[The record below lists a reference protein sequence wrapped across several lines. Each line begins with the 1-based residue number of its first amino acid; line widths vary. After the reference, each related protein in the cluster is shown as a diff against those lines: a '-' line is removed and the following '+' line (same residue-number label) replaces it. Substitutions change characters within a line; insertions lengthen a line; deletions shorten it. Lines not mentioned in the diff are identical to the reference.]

1 MKIYSKQDEVWL
13 DYTNTMYPSTAAMYD
28 ASECINGN
36 YDQGFTYTNEY
47 SNIYGY
53 VFSGDVLLPN
63 GMNATAG
70 QYFSCWSLGCREI
83 RYSGKVAIIT
93 RIGFKGQDMVGGP
106 LEDSGRL
113 VYIDG
118 CSDSLLVYPPR
129 QGDPSLNALFFPPQ
143 VNQSYHIHPS
153 IRLGMVIS
161 GKGYACLKEDKINEK
176 EIPLTPGTLFC
187 IEERELHRFRTD
199 NESMVVVAFHPDGDW
214 GPTDH
219 NHTMLN
225 RTYIT
230 K

>member
-1 MKIYSKQDEVWL
+1 MKIYSKENEVWL
-13 DYTNTMYPSTAAMYD
+13 DYTNTMYPSSAAMYD
-28 ASECINGN
+28 STECINGS

-63 GMNATAG
+63 GMSATAG
-70 QYFSCWSLGCREI
+70 QYFSCWSWGCNEL
-83 RYSGKVAIIT
+83 RYSGKVGIIT
-93 RIGFKGQDMVGGP
+93 RIGFRGQDMVGGP

-118 CSDSLLVYPPR
+118 CSDSLLIYPPR
-129 QGDPSLNALFFPPQ
+129 QGDPSVSALFFPQ
-143 VNQSYHIHPS
+143 HVEQSYHIHPS
-153 IRLGMVIS
+153 IRIGMVIS
-161 GKGYACLKEDKINEK
+161 GSGTACVKEDKINEK

-187 IEERELHRFRTD
+187 IEERELHRFKT
-199 NESMVVVAFHPDGDW
+199 NQSNMVVMAFHPDGDW

-225 RTYIT
+225 RTY
-230 K
+230 KA